1 MQRAAKGLVAAVS
14 AVIAGFSLHA
24 QEAPSVASPDLRN
37 AFAQQDALEKA
48 TPQLQITEE
57 VLSLNV
63 PGHTIGEAVGV
74 AKNSKGNLF
83 VFSRSGSGGPVRGA
97 VASELFEFDRN
108 LKFVKEWGPGNYAA
122 AFAHTVRVDKD
133 DNVWT
138 SDEGSHMIVKYN
150 SQAQVSMVLG
160 RKPEAVDYME
170 RYTERGLKND
180 ERTPPPARKGT
191 FNRPTDVAFDA
202 EGNIYIADGYTNSRV
217 VKLAKDGTWLKETGT
232 RGSGPDQF
240 NTVHAITADAHGNIY
255 VGDRGNRR
263 IKVYDTDLNLKTM
276 YTNVGAPWSVCVT
289 PGAKQYL
296 YSGDSNGKIYKL
308 DLDGKLLGWT
318 QIKQN
323 HGQTSC
329 LIHELHCE
337 SETVIYKGDCATWTV
352 EKITLKE
359 AK

>member
-1 MQRAAKGLVAAVS
+1 MQSISRGFISAAVLLS
-14 AVIAGFSLHA
+14 FAAHA
-24 QEAPSVASPDLRN
+24 QEASN
-37 AFAQQDALEKA
+37 ADARAAIAAAMAQQEAIEKA
-48 TPQLQITEE
+48 TPQLQIKEE
-57 VLSLNV
+57 VLTLEV

-74 AKNSKGNLF
+74 AKNSKGHLF

-97 VASELFEFDRN
+97 VAAELFEFDRN

-138 SDEGSHMIVKYN
+138 SDEGSHMIVKWN
-150 SQAQVSMVLG
+150 PKAQVSMVLG

-170 RYTERGLKND
+170 RYEERGIKD
-180 ERTPPPARKGT
+180 TERTPVARRGT
-191 FNRPTDVAFDA
+191 YNRPTDVTWDP
-202 EGNIYIADGYTNSRV
+202 EGNIYIADGYNNSRV

-232 RGSGPDQF
+232 RGSGPDGF
-240 NTVHAITADAHGNIY
+240 NTVHAIAADAKGNIY
-255 VGDRGNRR
+255 VADRGNRR

-289 PGAKQYL
+289 PGEKQYL

-308 DLDGKLLGWT
+308 DLDGKLLGWA
-318 QIKQN
+318 QIARN
-323 HGQTSC
+323 RGQTSC

-337 SETVIYKGDCATWTV
+337 SETVLYKGDCSTWTV
-352 EKITLKE
+352 EKITLTA